1 MANFSRSSFM
11 KQRHQLA
18 KQRKQL
24 AKKFDIDK
32 NYEYSDYLKK
42 DNPVDKKIKMYQVS
56 YQATYR
62 TDEGDE
68 IHIEPQTFYVYA
80 VENGYT
86 QEQIYQKTKTMVA
99 DLKGQSTGSDLAPQ
113 TKKAIYQSVEPQIEP
128 RGLEKVSDY
137 KREEIN
143 KSEVYNRLMSGD
155 IYVDSLDS
163 PNTQLQV
170 KDSKSGKVKRSS
182 QVNLDIRH
190 FF

>member
-68 IHIEPQTFYVYA
+68 IYIQPQTFYVYA

-137 KREEIN
+137 KRDEIN

-163 PNTQLQV
+163 PTQLQV

>member
-24 AKKFDIDK
+24 AKKFGIDK

-68 IHIEPQTFYVYA
+68 IYIQPQTFYVYA